1 MATIKDK
8 ICLSCL
14 KPLSISPIR
23 TIIEKEPFICDSCLK
38 SIDYALYKKRI
49 LNVEF
54 FFLYRYSNIT
64 KRWLINFKEK
74 RDVALAPAF
83 LFTTHTLVK
92 LYCFNKSILTIPS
105 TNKNME
111 RRGFNHLKLILD
123 AYNINSYSYLKKSG
137 EEEQKNADLL
147 ARKSLQNI
155 FSDNISFLKN
165 KDIVLFDDVLT
176 TGTTIKSTL
185 NYLKDKV
192 KSVKVLIMM
201 DNFSNV
207 NNII

>member
-23 TIIEKEPFICDSCLK
+23 TIIEKEPFFCDSCLK

-49 LNVEF
+49 FNVEF

-74 RDVALAPAF
+74 RDVALTPAF

-137 EEEQKNADLL
+137 EEEQKNADLVT
-147 ARKSLQNI
+147 RKSLQNI

-201 DNFSNV
+201 DNFSNLK
-207 NNII
+207 